1 MPSLSLLLVNLYH
14 RDGERKVV
22 PYLQQVAEAALLSG
36 VDLATTVTS
45 WGERPVA
52 FGRCEAVMLTGSHRM
67 ISAGEYDE
75 TLAAW
80 VRECPLPLL
89 GICYG
94 HQLLARA
101 FGGGVV
107 KDRRR
112 HQGPE
117 TLNWRTAS
125 PLREGLP
132 DRSVMVESHE
142 EVVLFD
148 APLADSFRLL
158 AENDEGGVEAIVH
171 RDRPLFGVQFHPEQS
186 GEPGRTLL
194 TNFLRLAA
202 SR

>member
-1 MPSLSLLLVNLYH
+1 MPAHSLLLVNLYH
-14 RDGERKVV
+14 QDGERKVV
-22 PYLQQVAEAALLSG
+22 PYLEQVAAAALG
-36 VDLATTVTS
+36 AGIDLATTVAS
-45 WGERPVA
+45 WGDRPLD
-52 FGRCEAVMLTGSHRM
+52 FGRCKAVMLTGSHRM

-75 TLAAW
+75 ALAAW

-89 GICYG
+89 GICFG

-101 FGGGVV
+101 FGGAVA

-117 TLNWRTAS
+117 ALSWRTAS
-125 PLREGLP
+125 PLRDGLP
-132 DRSVMVESHE
+132 DRSVMDESHE

-148 APLADSFRLL
+148 APLSESFRLL

-171 RDRPLFGVQFHPEQS
+171 RDRPLFGVQFHPERS
-186 GEPGRTLL
+186 GEPGRILL
-194 TNFLRLAA
+194 ANFLRLAA

>member
-1 MPSLSLLLVNLYH
+1 
-14 RDGERKVV
+14 
-22 PYLQQVAEAALLSG
+22 
-36 VDLATTVTS
+36 
-45 WGERPVA
+45 
-52 FGRCEAVMLTGSHRM
+52 
-67 ISAGEYDE
+67 
-75 TLAAW
+75 
-80 VRECPLPLL
+80 
-89 GICYG
+89 
-94 HQLLARA
+94 
-101 FGGGVV
+101 VV